1 MPKKN
6 KPNPEEQNNFVAYS
20 GSAPSPIAEGQSNE
34 SYTSAD
40 GTKVYVQFI
49 DVDSNGL
56 YPSSGTHLRFS
67 VTKVVGGSA
76 TTVTPVSTFVDS
88 SLPKTLQLTL
98 NSSDKIIDGLYNGS
112 GIVTSYQSVFVNYT
126 NTTAG
131 GFGTIPLLSDND
143 TVKTNV
149 QSFAGLAVSN
159 RTSEAN
165 GPQFLYAY
173 SSTDGRSINA
183 VFREAS
189 VPLLPTS
196 GIAGFAVTQG
206 TTPIAISN
214 AYVSNP
220 SSATGGT
227 IVVLELANPLSIST
241 GSNPVNLSYIWP
253 SLYSTRLRDSSALG
267 NTAVAFSGLAV
278 TNLTSETTAPRVVD
292 AYTSGTGVR
301 LIYVKMSE
309 PTLPGDSGTGF
320 SVAIGSS
327 SFPATI
333 LLAENS
339 TYAGQGVTEYTM
351 IISHVF
357 NDVDTLELD
366 YHKFDTDFITDQSAN
381 LNPLLTFSNKYRI
394 RNLYSNYDPLAPEV
408 VDVFNSAESYVDN
421 NGLDIY
427 LSFDI
432 NKYYKTDPD
441 TDIEGLQVYVDGQ
454 LTPVKKAISLDRT
467 FSPHV
472 KLTLYHRIFSGS
484 EVKVGFIQGNLRDS
498 NLLIF
503 ANFEPDTIINNSF
516 IDPPEFFDVL
526 TWFDNTNESISYQ
539 YEIDDNVSELFR
551 KSKINTNTSVVLDTT
566 APQGVLILNR
576 SEGDVA
582 NGIRIHKFAAY
593 GSEEIEYSSTNSDV
607 DIRTFPA
614 SFSISSTKTKLINKI
629 VTKFKLQYGI
639 TNTHDSIR
647 ISLHSNNTD
656 SDVPGELISS
666 LGKVSFGSL
675 ESIYQEFEITFDSIE
690 ILANTLYWLQ
700 ITCDSVIDSNI
711 NNPAAIYIPKHTSSG
726 KYFAV
731 TSVETSTGWLVSKDT
746 SAYYKLFSTD
756 ENDLELSSNDFIL
769 DIFEK
774 PIRQATYFTDVSL
787 KNYELIG
794 DKQSN
799 FLLKRLSKIQF
810 DGSYVYPYV
819 SKIILGAT
827 STKPKNYI
835 LEVRTNSESSWT
847 KVYDTIVD
855 ETTLDNLVYTFT
867 NPVQISD
874 IRLVHKGDYFTI
886 DSIASLTLAANDNF
900 SDVVSAQISHFP
912 DFRDAKDFTL
922 ADSNGYFDFSEGVT
936 TYLDYVYTNN
946 AEVFEVTTSSA
957 NSEILTSL
965 SYNGKI
971 ILGANNTAF
980 TFYNGTTSAISNS
993 DLVNSNVQITCSAIY
1008 KNKIYLGTTD
1018 GLLFSSITGDYWNIV
1033 NPVNPNDPTSYK
1045 SIKPIA
1051 SMKSMGD
1058 KLYIGTEKGSSI
1070 YPSVYY
1076 YDGKSIIKIKDFD
1089 STFHRVSSLGSCNF
1103 TLFAGL
1109 GGLYSSANS
1118 TIYKYDENEW
1128 ISTLATTYDDIEAL
1142 EYSSA
1147 RTSLIAG
1154 FRGGQIWELPYVN
1167 SLPTSW
1173 SQIYDTNAD
1182 HIYSI
1187 NDDTNGQYLFIN
1199 TDVKSA
1205 MYIKSLDTF
1214 KSVDTYHSQQNGI
1227 NIRWRK
1233 FDTYAESYSSD
1244 LADNENFN
1252 YQNYSFLSSTLDSNN
1267 FTKSGF
1273 SSNSSVLIE
1282 GFIKIKTSGDYKFK
1296 LTTNMGAKFYISTS
1310 AAESDFT
1317 TTNKT
1322 SDASLI
1328 TPSSYTL
1335 EADDLVYIKIEAF
1348 VSASTTPT
1356 IHLYWNNLNDIDGY
1370 QIIPAAYLKKS
1381 SKIKSIL
1388 EINEAYYGVG
1398 SDGVVYSFDPAYY
1411 ATKVRNVYAR
1421 IKDSAG
1427 NIHGLA
1433 LSGKSEVDEVLSDK
1447 IVQDLNTV
1455 EGTYQTKGKIFQ
1467 VLKNADNTLQTRVVY
1482 TPNTRQYS
1490 IYAPDRKVRETG
1502 YYEAEPFFVPT
1513 LVKWSNL
1520 VVLVANKYSINT
1532 YNGAVLPGLDAGT
1545 AVKVYVRTGASRSEC
1560 LLANWS
1566 AAYEISYININ
1577 TSIPPVETLNIA
1589 LQAYNGKWLQYKFEL
1604 ISATKNISPE
1614 VISTTISYSAGT
1626 SSYYFTK
1633 IFDTGD
1639 YDSKSPVIRRGLL
1652 TSNELLNN
1660 GTITY
1665 GYINSDNVNDIYDF
1679 NKYKQITPNEVFT
1692 IDSPTSQ
1699 IKFGILFTSVGS
1711 NPSVVYDFAV
1721 QLDLGGSN
1729 IRFMPSL

>member
-1 MPKKN
+1 MARKKN
-6 KPNPEEQNNFVAYS
+6 PNPEEQNNFVAYS
-20 GSAPSPIAEGQSNE
+20 GSAPTPVSAGQSNE

-67 VTKVVGGSA
+67 VTKVVGGLA
-76 TTVTPVSTFVDS
+76 TTVTPTSTFIDS
-88 SLPKTLQLTL
+88 NLPKTLQLTL
-98 NSSDKIIDGLYNGS
+98 NSSDRIIDGLYNGS

-143 TVKTNV
+143 TIKTNV

-165 GPQFLYAY
+165 GPQILYAF

-189 VPLLPTS
+189 RPLLPTS

-206 TTPIAISN
+206 TTPITISS

-227 IVVLELANPLSIST
+227 IVVLELSNPLSIST
-241 GSNPVNLSYIWP
+241 GSNLVTLSYTWP
-253 SLYSTRLRDSSALG
+253 TLYSTRLRDSSALG

-292 AYTSGTGVR
+292 AYTSDYGVR

-309 PTLPGDSGTGF
+309 PSLPGESGTGF

-327 SFPATI
+327 SFPASI
-333 LLAENS
+333 VIADNS

-351 IISHVF
+351 TISHIF
-357 NDVDTLELD
+357 NDVDILELD
-366 YHKFDTDFITDQSAN
+366 YHKFDTNFITDQSAN
-381 LNPLLTFSNKYRI
+381 LNPLATFSNKFRI
-394 RNLYSNYDPLAPEV
+394 RNLYSNYNPLSPEV
-408 VDVFNSAESYVDN
+408 SNVFNAEESYVDT

-432 NKYYKTDPD
+432 NKYFETYPD

-467 FSPHV
+467 FLPHV
-472 KLTLYHRIFSGS
+472 KLTLYHKIFLGS

-498 NLLIF
+498 NLVIF
-503 ANFEPDTIINNSF
+503 ANFEPGIVANNSS

-526 TWFDNTNESISYQ
+526 TWFDNTNESIT
-539 YEIDDNVSELFR
+539 YEYDIDDNVSELFR
-551 KSKINTNTSVVLDTT
+551 KSKINTNTSVVLDTV

-576 SEGDVA
+576 SENDLA
-582 NGIRIHKFAAY
+582 NGIRIHKFSAY
-593 GSEEIEYSSTNSDV
+593 GTEEIEYNSTTSDV
-607 DIRTFPA
+607 DLRTFPA
-614 SFSISSTKTKLINKI
+614 SFSISSAKNKSINKLIVKL
-629 VTKFKLQYGI
+629 KLQYGI
-639 TNTHDSIR
+639 TNTHDSVR
-647 ISLHSNNTD
+647 ITLHSNNID
-656 SDVPGELISS
+656 SDVPGELLFS
-666 LGKVSFGSL
+666 LGKISFGSL
-675 ESIYQEFEITFDSIE
+675 ESIYQEFEISFDSIE
-690 ILANTLYWLQ
+690 ILANTIYWIQ
-700 ITCDSVIDSNI
+700 ITCDNIIDTNI
-711 NNPAAIYIPKHTSSG
+711 NNPAAIYISKHTSIG

-731 TSVETSTGWLVSKDT
+731 ISAETSTGWLVNKDT
-746 SAYYKLFSTD
+746 SVYYKLFSAD
-756 ENDLELSSNDFIL
+756 ENDLELSSNDLIL

-774 PIRQATYFTDVSL
+774 PIRKATYFTDISL
-787 KNYELIG
+787 RNYELIG

-799 FLLKRLSKIQF
+799 FLLKRLSKVQI
-810 DGSYVYPYV
+810 DGLAVYPYV
-819 SKIILGAT
+819 SKVVLGAT

-835 LEVRTNSESSWT
+835 LEVRTDPESSWK

-874 IRLVHKGDYFTI
+874 IRLVYKGDYFTI
-886 DSIASLTLAANDNF
+886 DSVASLTLAANDNF

-912 DFRDAKDFTL
+912 DFRDAKSFIL

-946 AEVFEVTTSSA
+946 AEVFEATTSSA

-980 TFYNGTTSAISNS
+980 SFYNGVTSAISNS
-993 DLVNSNVQITCSAIY
+993 NLVDNNVQITCSAVY
-1008 KNKIYLGTTD
+1008 KNKIYIGATN
-1018 GLLFSSITGDYWNIV
+1018 GLLFASITGDYWNIV

-1045 SIKPIA
+1045 TIKPIV

-1070 YPSVYY
+1070 YPSVYS

-1089 STFHRVSSLGSCNF
+1089 STFQRVSSLGSCNF

-1109 GGLYSSANS
+1109 GGLYASANS

-1142 EYSSA
+1142 EYSTA
-1147 RTSLIAG
+1147 RSSLIAG
-1154 FRGGQIWELPYVN
+1154 FRGGFLWELPYVN

-1173 SQIYDTNAD
+1173 SQVYDTNAD

-1187 NDDTNGQYLFIN
+1187 NDDTNGEYLFVN
-1199 TDVKSA
+1199 TDVKSV
-1205 MYIKSLDTF
+1205 MYVKSLNSF
-1214 KSVDTYHSQQNGI
+1214 KSVDTYHTQQDGI
-1227 NIRWRK
+1227 NLRWRK

-1244 LADNENFN
+1244 LADNENFT
-1252 YQNYSFLSSTLDSNN
+1252 YQNYSFLSTSLDSAN
-1267 FTKSGF
+1267 FTKNGF
-1273 SSNSSVLIE
+1273 SSNSSVLVE
-1282 GFIKIKTSGDYKFK
+1282 GYIKIKTDGDYKFK

-1310 AAESDFT
+1310 AVVSDFST
-1317 TTNKT
+1317 INKNSETN
-1322 SDASLI
+1322 LI
-1328 TPSSYTL
+1328 TPSSYVL
-1335 EADDLVYIKIEAF
+1335 KENDLVYVKIEAF

-1356 IHLYWNNLNDIDGY
+1356 IHLYWNNLNDIYGY
-1370 QIIPAAYLKKS
+1370 EIIPAAYLKKS
-1381 SKIKSIL
+1381 SKVKSIL
-1388 EINEAYYGVG
+1388 EIDEAYYGVG
-1398 SDGVVYSFDPAYY
+1398 SDGVVYTFDPTYY
-1411 ATKVRNVYAR
+1411 ATKVKNVYAR

-1433 LSGKSEVDEVLSDK
+1433 LSGKSEVDEILSDK

-1532 YNGAVLPGLDAGT
+1532 FNGTVLSGLDAGT

-1566 AAYEISYININ
+1566 TAYEISYINVN
-1577 TSIPPVETLNIA
+1577 TSIPPIETLDIA

-1604 ISATKNISPE
+1604 ISATKNVSPE
-1614 VISTTISYSAGT
+1614 IISTTISYSAGT

-1633 IFDTGD
+1633 IFDTAD
-1639 YDSKSPVIRRGLL
+1639 YVSTSPVIRRGLL

-1699 IKFGILFTSVGS
+1699 IKFGILFTSVGN

-1721 QLDLGGSN
+1721 QLDLGGTN
-1729 IRFMPSL
+1729 VRFMPSL